1 MTERQDTT
9 GGGGGG
15 PENPLASSRHETQT
29 TKLLLRATKLLL
41 RATFF
46 CFASVSEFFSLLPA
60 WAASQP
66 PATPTKLAQDVLSP
80 AHSLACYVASGI
92 ENGPFLSSFFLSA
105 TRRRSG
111 CSTGDD
117 QRWHPSQLDPPPGG
131 GACACRYLRFYQ
143 LQPAR

>member
-1 MTERQDTT
+1 MLSVRWAPIT
-9 GGGGGG
+9 GAS
-15 PENPLASSRHETQT
+15 LAEVIICVYYHDVQIFH
-29 TKLLLRATKLLL
+29 LLQVIKEQWAMVARLTVIFRNRPCAAATHLQPRDWPKTRA
-41 RATFF
+41 RRPF
-46 CFASVSEFFSLLPA
+46 
-60 WAASQP
+60 
-66 PATPTKLAQDVLSP
+66 P
-80 AHSLACYVASGI
+80 AHILACCVASGI